1 MKQGFDK
8 LIKYQNLEIHQE
20 EMSRNLN
27 GIPNEHDIL
36 EKKLSSEREVLEQ
49 ALQILR
55 ALELRQKESEGD
67 RAQAEQTIQKLRGQ
81 LLEVKKNDQYQA
93 MLHEIDGFEKKVS
106 DLEEAEIE
114 ILMEI
119 DEEKEKV
126 LIDERS
132 FLAREKEIR
141 GQMELLGDRKTQLNS
156 TIEEHEGTL
165 AAAKDEVSADWM
177 QAYEH
182 VKNQVRKG
190 PWVVAL
196 QQSRCMGCHLSVSNE
211 VAQNFGEDAGIN
223 HCDQCGR
230 ILYIV

>member
-27 GIPNEHDIL
+27 GIPNEHEIL
-36 EKKLSSEREVLEQ
+36 EKKLASEREVLDQ
-49 ALQILR
+49 ALHILR
-55 ALELRQKESEGD
+55 TLELRQKEREGD
-67 RAQAEQTIQKLRGQ
+67 RAEAEQTIQKLRGQ

-119 DEEKEKV
+119 DTEKEKV
-126 LIDERS
+126 LVDERS

-141 GQMELLGDRKTQLNS
+141 GQMELLTDRKTQLIA
-156 TIEEHEGTL
+156 TMEELNGTL
-165 AAAKDEVSADWM
+165 NMAKEEVSGDWM

-196 QQSRCMGCHLSVSNE
+196 QQGRCMGCHLSVSNE
-211 VAQNFGEDAGIN
+211 VAQNFGENAGIN

-230 ILYIV
+230 ILYIG